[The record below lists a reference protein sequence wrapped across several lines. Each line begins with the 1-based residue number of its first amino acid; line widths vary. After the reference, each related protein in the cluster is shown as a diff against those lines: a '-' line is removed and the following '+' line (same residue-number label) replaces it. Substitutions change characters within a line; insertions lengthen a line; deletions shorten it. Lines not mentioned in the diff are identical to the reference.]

1 MISIQQIRLVFKTP
15 TWLHNEAL
23 RASLISQHARYLS
36 KRLSW
41 SQLTVIAQGKQ
52 LAKPYNKA
60 VLAML
65 PQTPYQPHISEPRP
79 HEPINDLPVH
89 PWTRQQIFV
98 PTSESRAFTRADAA
112 KIFNDNLLP
121 ADERIAHPELVQ
133 VEKWRNE
140 GYDQQTRLKMIRERE
155 EEKAREKQEA
165 ERKKMEL
172 ERRTQ
177 VVVPGRR
184 WNFTFQDVSV
194 ELVGKN
200 GRGRKGVGIRYG
212 MPHEDRKKGQIKI
225 PTKVE

>member
-1 MISIQQIRLVFKTP
+1 MISIQKIRLVLKTL

-23 RASLISQHARYLS
+23 RASLIFATCTTHQEKPAAVTTNIDR
-36 KRLSW
+36 
-41 SQLTVIAQGKQ
+41 QGKR

-155 EEKAREKQEA
+155 EEKAKQKQEA
-165 ERKKMEL
+165 ERKKMEM
-172 ERRTQ
+172 ERRTL